1 MRSLRARLLLVT
13 SVLLAGALAVVGVIL
28 DESVRA
34 ALDEEQRELLDS
46 KIIML
51 LAVAEPSSE
60 QSLKFPPDLPEQ
72 RFNNPGSGLYGKVR
86 DRSGAFLWRS
96 ESALGLSF
104 DPDTPLPAPGEQ
116 VFVRQQ
122 TSNGDQLLTL
132 TLGVV
137 WAFDDGT
144 ERYFALSAA
153 ESERAI
159 IAPLA
164 RFRGQMFAAFAL
176 VAITLL
182 VGMGLVLSWLLRPLG
197 QIAGEI
203 AAVESGH
210 RETLSEEYPS
220 ELSGVAR
227 NLNTLMRSEQRRTER
242 YQQTLANLA
251 HSLKTPLAAAQ
262 ANLGDGQSA
271 QSVQEQLQRME
282 QIVRYQLARPA
293 IATGRTVGK
302 TRVLVFD
309 EVSQM
314 LGALDKVYRS
324 KSVRGEI
331 DMPSDVMFH
340 GDKGDLVEMLGN
352 LLDNAYKWCRQR
364 VMIVGSEN
372 NGLHLVIE
380 DDGPGVPAEAVAAAL
395 RRGTRLDE
403 TVPGSGIGLAVV
415 AELVKQ
421 YEGKLEIRRSE
432 LGGAAVHLYFP
443 RT

>member
-13 SVLLAGALAVVGVIL
+13 SVLLAGALAIVGVIL

-51 LAVAEPSSE
+51 LAVAEPSQE
-60 QSLKFPPDLPEQ
+60 QSLTFPPDLPEQ
-72 RFNNPGSGLYGKVR
+72 RFNTPGSGLYAKVR

-96 ESALGLSF
+96 ESALGLTF

-116 VFVRQQ
+116 VYVRQQ
-122 TSNGDQLLTL
+122 TSNGDTLLTV

-137 WAFDDGT
+137 WTFDDDT

-159 IAPLA
+159 IAPLE

-176 VAITLL
+176 VAIALL
-182 VGMGLVLSWLLRPLG
+182 IGMGLVLSWLLRPLG

-203 AAVESGH
+203 SAVESGH
-210 RETLSEEYPS
+210 RAALSDEYPS

-227 NLNTLMRSEQRRTER
+227 NLNALMRSEQRRTER
-242 YQQTLANLA
+242 YQQTLANLGDDE
-251 HSLKTPLAAAQ
+251 AAQ
-262 ANLGDGQSA
+262 PVHS
-271 QSVQEQLQRME
+271 QLQRME
-282 QIVRYQLARPA
+282 QIVRYQLSRSA
-293 IATGRTVGK
+293 ITTGRTVGK
-302 TRVLVFD
+302 TRVPVFD

-324 KSVRGEI
+324 KNVRGEI
-331 DMPSDVMFH
+331 EMPADLVFQ
-340 GDKGDLVEMLGN
+340 GDKGDLVEILGN

-364 VMIVGSEN
+364 VLIVGLEDA
-372 NGLHLVIE
+372 GLNLVIE
-380 DDGPGVPAEAVAAAL
+380 DDGPGVPADAVAAAL

-415 AELVKQ
+415 AELVAQ
-421 YEGKLEIRRSE
+421 YGGKLEIRRSD
-432 LGGAAVHLYFP
+432 LGGAAVHLNFP
-443 RT
+443 RS